1 MLFRSS
7 VNLTGKDTLIYFG
20 LGYRDTIKT
29 LPQYIDKSINI
40 NVILDRDTT
49 VLTTVGISAVSDNKG
64 NMNEID
70 TKVLHLTPDAA
81 GGIESLV
88 KMQIG
93 VSSTNELSS
102 QYSVR
107 GGSFDEN
114 SVYVNGTEIYRPLL
128 IHSSQQEGL
137 SFVNSD
143 LVGRVN
149 FSAGGFSAKY
159 GDKMSSVLDIEY
171 KKPHKFEGNVSAGF
185 MGTSAYVGYNKGRLT
200 MSHGIRYK
208 SNQYLLTR
216 IDVVLWQHLF

>member
-1 MLFRSS
+1 MKRFLTYIILSLSIPCLYAQNVYIRGYVVDRQNNAIESINVAIKGTEQGTTTNSNGYYQIS
-7 VNLTGKDTLIYFG
+7 VNLTGRDTLIYFG
-20 LGYRDTIKT
+20 LGYKDTIKT

-137 SFVNSD
+137 SFVNPD

-149 FSAGGFSAKY
+149 F
-159 GDKMSSVLDIEY
+159 
-171 KKPHKFEGNVSAGF
+171 
-185 MGTSAYVGYNKGRLT
+185 GR
-200 MSHGIRYK
+200 RF
-208 SNQYLLTR
+208 QR
-216 IDVVLWQHLF
+216 QVWR